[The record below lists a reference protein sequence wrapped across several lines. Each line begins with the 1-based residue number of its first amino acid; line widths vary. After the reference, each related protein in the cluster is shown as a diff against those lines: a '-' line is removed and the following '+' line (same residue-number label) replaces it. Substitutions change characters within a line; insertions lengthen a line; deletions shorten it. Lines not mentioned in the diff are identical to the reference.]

1 MSVVAVKSNT
11 TFYAGASYRTG
22 RKARW
27 WVTPLTV
34 SVDASTFNNKVSD
47 RLKIGIL
54 TGITY
59 TINNFVPSGGSSSGQ
74 GGFGVAQTRSL
85 PIFPVFWEDALPQN
99 QRDIYSF
106 NPYFNAYGNFREP
119 ISN

>member
-1 MSVVAVKSNT
+1 MQVGTVQELSVSGSGGKDNT
-11 TFYAGASYRTG
+11 TFYAGASYRTEEGPLVGNSFDRIGG
-22 RKARW
+22 R
-27 WVTPLTV
+27 
-34 SVDASTFNNKVSD
+34 FNLDNKVSD

-85 PIFPVFWEDALPQN
+85 PIFPVFWEDAVVQN
-99 QRDIYSF
+99 RRDI
-106 NPYFNAYGNFREP
+106 
-119 ISN
+119 